1 MGMAPGPQ
9 RQEKQTLQ
17 STMAQQNKKATS
29 DSLGQM
35 GSVQNTSS
43 SSSGGFQGSVLPSM
57 NALSSPRTSKTNEF
71 KYSSGSRLS

>member
-17 STMAQQNKKATS
+17 SAMAQQNQKATS

-35 GSVQNTSS
+35 GSVQSTSS
-43 SSSGGFQGSVLPSM
+43 ASSGGFQGSVLPST
-57 NALSSPRTSKTNEF
+57 LGSPRTNKTSEF